1 MNNQSESNLK
11 SQLIISLLVFIG
23 VIVLGVIFRKALQ
36 TTVVVSI
43 QYVVWLGDFFIKVIG
58 QQYLWLLILILTLG
72 LSFDFSRLL
81 KSSSND
87 HRPGLDG
94 IEVPESGRIDFWRYR
109 IFRYRKVS
117 DGSNYF
123 LLEFPRLIIDTL
135 AFHERKEPDQIK
147 EEIILDDIEVP
158 VEVRNFITLDDL
170 PTVLEEEPGAFQG
183 IRNLIQ
189 QIQGEPI
196 KPVPDSDVRLEKV
209 AAYLEDL
216 LEDENDI

>member
-1 MNNQSESNLK
+1 MNKQSDSNLK
-11 SQLIISLLVFIG
+11 PQLIISLIVFIG

-36 TTVVVSI
+36 TTVVISI
-43 QYVVWLGDFFIKVIG
+43 QYVLWLGDFFIKVVG

-81 KSSSND
+81 KSPTNNPHMSLNN
-87 HRPGLDG
+87 

-109 IFRYRKVS
+109 IYRYRKVS
-117 DGSNYF
+117 DGNNYF

-135 AFHERKEPDQIK
+135 AFHERKEPEQIK
-147 EEIILDDIEVP
+147 EEIILDHIEVP
-158 VEVRNFITLDDL
+158 VEVRNIITLDDL
-170 PTVLEEEPGAFQG
+170 PAGLDEETGAFHG

-189 QIQGEPI
+189 QIQGETI
-196 KPVPDSDVRLEKV
+196 KSVPDSDARLEKV